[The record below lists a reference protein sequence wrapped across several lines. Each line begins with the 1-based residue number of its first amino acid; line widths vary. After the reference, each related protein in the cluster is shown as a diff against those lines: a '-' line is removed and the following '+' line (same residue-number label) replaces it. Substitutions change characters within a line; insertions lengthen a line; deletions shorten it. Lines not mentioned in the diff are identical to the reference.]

1 MSQVE
6 AIREAFAHH
15 QAGDLDRA
23 QKGYRR
29 ILDADPECAEAW
41 HLLGAL
47 ALQTGDATAAVDR
60 LGRAVKCDRR
70 NPQYRYNYAVA
81 LQASDRLQDA
91 AQQLRQAK
99 KLDPTA
105 FDVLN
110 NLGLVEKELGRLD
123 EAVDA
128 LRAATEAAPTNA
140 VGYNNLAL
148 ALAAQGN
155 ATEAETILR
164 RAIALAPDY
173 PEAHN
178 NLGTA
183 LRKQGRND
191 EAETAFRH
199 ALTLR
204 PDYPTALFNLAG
216 TLHAAGRMQ
225 EAAEQYR
232 ALLDIQPGHASAR
245 HLLNALEGAPV
256 ETAPADYV
264 AHLFDGYADH
274 FESHLVGALGY
285 EAPQVMRR
293 VWDETGRSLSKD
305 ARTVDL
311 GCGTGLCAQ
320 AFGDLGRTLIGID
333 LSTRMVNEASE
344 GGLYGE
350 VVQGDAVGYLEGA
363 ETGIELALAGDVLI
377 YLGDPR
383 LLLRVL
389 AKKLA
394 PGGVFI
400 CSIESTDKPDFILRE
415 TGRFAHNPD
424 DLEAAAEAVGL
435 VPLTRR
441 ACQIRLGT
449 DGTPIDGFIV
459 ALARPEQ
466 TD

>member
-1 MSQVE
+1 
-6 AIREAFAHH
+6 
-15 QAGDLDRA
+15 
-23 QKGYRR
+23 
-29 ILDADPECAEAW
+29 
-41 HLLGAL
+41 
-47 ALQTGDATAAVDR
+47 VDR
-60 LGRAVKCDRR
+60 LGRAVKCNRQ

-99 KLDPTA
+99 KLDPAA

-110 NLGLVEKELGRLD
+110 NLGLIEKELGRLD

-140 VGYNNLAL
+140 LGYNNLAL

-155 ATEAETILR
+155 AAEAETMLR
-164 RAIALAPDY
+164 RAIAFAPDY

-183 LRKQGRND
+183 LRKQGRD
-191 EAETAFRH
+191 EEAEAAFRK
-199 ALTLR
+199 ALALR
-204 PDYPTALFNLAG
+204 PDYASALFNLAG
-216 TLHAAGRMQ
+216 ALHAAGRME
-225 EAAEQYR
+225 EAADHYR
-232 ALLDIQPGHASAR
+232 ALLKVQPENASAR
-245 HLLNALEGAPV
+245 HLLNALEGAPAD
-256 ETAPADYV
+256 TAPADYV

-285 EAPQVMRR
+285 EAPQMMRR
-293 VWDETGRSLSKD
+293 VWDETGRTLSEG
-305 ARTVDL
+305 AIIVDL

-320 AFGDLGRTLIGID
+320 AFGDLRRTLIGID
-333 LSTRMVNEASE
+333 LSTRMVEEAAA

-350 VVQGDAVGYLEGA
+350 VVQDDAVEYLESA
-363 ETGIELALAGDVLI
+363 EAGIELALAGDVLI

-415 TGRFAHNPD
+415 TGRFAHNAD
-424 DLEAAAEAVGL
+424 DLEAAAKAAGL
-435 VPLTRR
+435 ALLTRR
-441 ACQIRLGT
+441 ACQIRVGA
-449 DGTPIDGFIV
+449 DGAPIDGFII